1 MVYHAFRALG
11 VRVTIKGNP
20 PPPASRET
28 GQTGVLFICSHRTL
42 LDPIFLSTALGRPIT
57 AVTYSVRSHATSM
70 LASYLGHASR
80 IRESTTTDMIN
91 Q

>member
-11 VRVTIKGNP
+11 VRVTIRGNP

-57 AVTYSVRSHATSM
+57 AVTYSVLVMRLLRDAACHATS
-70 LASYLGHASR
+70 LADIL
-80 IRESTTTDMIN
+80 I
-91 Q
+91 

>member
-1 MVYHAFRALG
+1 MRMVYHAFRALG
-11 VRVTIKGNP
+11 VRVTIRGNP

-57 AVTYSVRSHATSM
+57 AVTYSVLVMRLRCRMSCNKSHQ
-70 LASYLGHASR
+70 R
-80 IRESTTTDMIN
+80 IYPLIN
-91 Q
+91 QH